1 MIIRHIMRSLSIAV
15 LVVASLLAPSCD
27 GFGVLLPSTNIAAR
41 RTNNLVRLCLSGE
54 PHFNVEAASSN
65 SEDVQ
70 CYLVENDD
78 DDGQDGEGGGAVSDA
93 KATVVCTAEPEEYA
107 WFNGIDE
114 KKMRPTDGSET
125 GATEC
130 IEGASPR
137 GTPEWEC
144 T

>member
-1 MIIRHIMRSLSIAV
+1 MIMRYIMRSLPIA
-15 LVVASLLAPSCD
+15 VASLLAPSCD
-27 GFGVLLPSTNIAAR
+27 GLGVLLPR

-70 CYLVENDD
+70 CYLIENDD
-78 DDGQDGEGGGAVSDA
+78 DDGQDGEGSGAVSDA
-93 KATVVCTAEPEEYA
+93 KPTVVCTAEPEEYA

-114 KKMRPTDGSET
+114 KKLRPTDGTET

>member
-1 MIIRHIMRSLSIAV
+1 MRSLSIAV

-27 GFGVLLPSTNIAAR
+27 GFCVLLPSTNIAAR
-41 RTNNLVRLCLSGE
+41 QTNNLVRLYLSGE

-78 DDGQDGEGGGAVSDA
+78 DGGAVSDA

-137 GTPEWEC
+137 GSPEWEC

>member
-1 MIIRHIMRSLSIAV
+1 MIMRYIMRSLPIA
-15 LVVASLLAPSCD
+15 VASLLAPSCD
-27 GFGVLLPSTNIAAR
+27 GFGVLLPSTINVAR
-41 RTNNLVRLCLSGE
+41 RPNNLGRLYLSGE

-70 CYLVENDD
+70 CYLIENDD
-78 DDGQDGEGGGAVSDA
+78 DDGQDGEGGGAISDA
-93 KATVVCTAEPEEYA
+93 KPTVVCTAEPEEYA

-114 KKMRPTDGSET
+114 KKMRPTDGTET